1 MDILTRRLT
10 PIPGL
15 TVGHWTDT
23 EARTGCTVIRF
34 DAPALTAVD
43 VRGAAPGSRELDLL
57 APGRTVQR
65 PDAILLTG
73 GSAFGLSAAGGV
85 VTWLAERGRGYPTPG
100 GPVPIVP
107 AAVIF
112 DLATGAST
120 WPGPDAG
127 YAATNAATSLDSLET
142 GTVGAGAGATIGTI
156 LGTDGTRPG
165 GFVATQVRLDEG
177 TVCAFAV
184 VNAFGALASSDA
196 PDSRTVLLSSGPGRV
211 PFGEATTLLACV
223 TDIPLDHATLQ
234 RMTVAMHDGLARS
247 IVPAHTMVDGDIAF
261 ASTLR
266 ADSAPPPER
275 AMRACLAAELAVE
288 TAIAT
293 LRGNTR
299 SAQAV

>member
-15 TVGHWTDT
+15 AVGHWTDA

-34 DAPALTAVD
+34 DAPAITAVD

-57 APGRTVQR
+57 APGRSVQR

-73 GSAFGLSAAGGV
+73 GSAFGLAAAGGV
-85 VTWLAERGRGYPTPG
+85 VDWLAERGRGYPTPG

-112 DLATGAST
+112 DLATGARS

-127 YAATNAATSLDSLET
+127 YAATDAAGSLDRLET
-142 GTVGAGAGATIGTI
+142 GQVGAGTGATVGGIFGP
-156 LGTDGTRPG
+156 DGARPG
-165 GFVATQVRLDEG
+165 GFLAAQVRIDEG
-177 TVCAFAV
+177 TVSAFAV
-184 VNAFGALASSDA
+184 VNAFGALASGDE
-196 PDSRTVLLSSGPGRV
+196 PDPRSALLSTPSGRV
-211 PFGEATTLLACV
+211 PFGEATSLLACV

-261 ASTLR
+261 ATTLR
-266 ADSAPPPER
+266 EDATPLPER
-275 AMRACLAAELAVE
+275 AMRACLAAEMAVE
-288 TAIAT
+288 AAIAT
-293 LRGNTR
+293 LSGGTR
-299 SAQAV
+299 SARAV